1 MSLNRDTLNLLIDL
15 VDNKLTS
22 MEVFDRDDRR
32 EMAHLEQTLNAL
44 KSMAHGGTFD
54 ATAPRIPTAGA
65 RGRGRKSVTLHA
77 F

>member
-1 MSLNRDTLNLLIDL
+1 MSLDRETLALLIDL

-32 EMAHLEQTLNAL
+32 EMARLEHTLQQLQAMDT
-44 KSMAHGGTFD
+44 SAPTIHD
-54 ATAPRIPTAGA
+54 ATRA
-65 RGRGRKSVTLHA
+65 RSRSSVTLHA